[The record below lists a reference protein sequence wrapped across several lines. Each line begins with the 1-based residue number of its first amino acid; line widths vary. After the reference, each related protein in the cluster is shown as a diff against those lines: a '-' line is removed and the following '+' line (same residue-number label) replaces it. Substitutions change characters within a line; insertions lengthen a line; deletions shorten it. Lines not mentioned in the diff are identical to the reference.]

1 MWRQRTPGEPP
12 FSRGL
17 WFGHDGDG
25 DGHGDDGHGDGG
37 AVRAVGARPG
47 DTWGE
52 EKRLGVPLIPDRAAT
67 RSQLAGRLGSHSGA
81 SSMQRRT
88 VVAGAL
94 LSIVALA
101 IAVAIGSVPLGS
113 AAAVA
118 MLVPAA
124 AIDIEYRRL
133 PDVWVGASLAVLVT
147 AFVVG
152 WAVGHPL
159 DVGQSIGGAL
169 AMTLPVLVLHLVSP
183 ASMGFGDVKAAAA
196 LGAAV
201 GTIDWRLGA
210 VALCIATL
218 SGAVAGLATQRRS
231 IAFGPFLVFGA
242 WFALLA
248 NDPIITGIFAG
259 TTSGGLAP

>member
-1 MWRQRTPGEPP
+1 
-12 FSRGL
+12 
-17 WFGHDGDG
+17 
-25 DGHGDDGHGDGG
+25 
-37 AVRAVGARPG
+37 
-47 DTWGE
+47 
-52 EKRLGVPLIPDRAAT
+52 
-67 RSQLAGRLGSHSGA
+67 
-81 SSMQRRT
+81 MQRRT